1 MSNTYYNEMKG
12 SANDIRKKYNLTT
25 ARMLPSNI
33 KKILKI
39 EGVSH
44 IQPFDGKSFK
54 SIRGAY
60 EMDKNAGPIVY
71 VRDNLPPDPFVFTLC
86 HELKHHLHD
95 QGMLNLVC
103 SNSNIT
109 KEIEIAA
116 EIFAAEL
123 IYPESLFLIQIQEI
137 CPIKAK
143 FKPEDLVNL
152 KVNTKTTL
160 SYQGLCKRLAYHG
173 YSNENFLSSIQWR
186 NKQLEIFPN
195 PFIRKKRRITSH

>member
-1 MSNTYYNEMKG
+1 MSSTYYNEMKG
-12 SANDIRKKYNLTT
+12 SATEIRKKYNLTT
-25 ARMLPSNI
+25 ARMLPSSI
-33 KKILKI
+33 RKILKV

-60 EMDKNAGPIVY
+60 ELDKNAGPIVY

-109 KEIEIAA
+109 KEIDA
-116 EIFAAEL
+116 EIFA
-123 IYPESLFLIQIQEI
+123 LF
-137 CPIKAK
+137 KK
-143 FKPEDLVNL
+143 FVQLNQNLSVNL

-173 YSNENFLSSIQWR
+173 YSFLSSIQR
-186 NKQLEIFPN
+186 GV
-195 PFIRKKRRITSH
+195 